1 MVHGVG
7 DMDEQQKQC
16 IREAVRDGID
26 EALTKYG
33 VDISDPPSMQADMIY
48 LRKSRTGSDE
58 LVKWIKRSAIT
69 AAVTGALVA
78 LWQGI
83 KDIIHGG

>member
-1 MVHGVG
+1 ME
-7 DMDEQQKQC
+7 DDLKQA
-16 IREAVRDGID
+16 IREAVRDGIE

-33 VDISDPPSMQADMIY
+33 LDTSDPTAMQADMVY

-58 LVKWIKRSAIT
+58 LIKWVKRSAIT
-69 AAVTGALVA
+69 AAVSGALVA

-83 KDIIHGG
+83 THIIQTGG

>member
-1 MVHGVG
+1 ME
-7 DMDEQQKQC
+7 DDLKQA
-16 IREAVRDGID
+16 IREAVRDGIE

-33 VDISDPPSMQADMIY
+33 LDTSDPTAMQADMVY

-58 LVKWIKRSAIT
+58 LIKWVKRSAIT
-69 AAVTGALVA
+69 AAVSGALVA

-83 KDIIHGG
+83 THIIQNGG

>member
-1 MVHGVG
+1 MTN
-7 DMDEQQKQC
+7 DDLKEA

-33 VDISDPPSMQADMIY
+33 IDTSNPSSMQADMIY
-48 LRKSRTGSDE
+48 LRKSRAGADE
-58 LVKWIKRSAIT
+58 VAKWVKRSVLT
-69 AAVTGALVA
+69 VAVSGMLLA

-83 KDIIHGG
+83 KTLITQN